1 MVINS
6 IVEAL
11 RRRDLGPALSWA
23 EQRTDQLHQIVSR
36 QVVGCESL
44 LAGERWAVS

>member
-23 EQRTDQLHQIVSR
+23 EQRTDQLHQMVSGFSGLCLGR
-36 QVVGCESL
+36 L
-44 LAGERWAVS
+44 